1 MKETTKEEKKIVQDK
16 LKFLKLDLDNVSDIF
31 EVTNKIKYRPIRDY
45 DNTTYKSYKF
55 IDISNIQI
63 YITKATRMESAE
75 KKYKLAKPIIEYL
88 DPKTEEEFE
97 LHAEFIEMLKKLDIE
112 KMEELEKEQ
121 KEFKK
126 QIPYEIKY
134 KNNFSWDI
142 YYSEAEDKYFMM
154 FPSKENQVE
163 TLFYAIK
170 KQIEAKKSKRANTL
184 VYVPISNKQTEY
196 EFLKRSEI
204 ADLENY
210 LWFFTANWPSI
221 YEVEDKDNNKT
232 IQIIGEAPVYENIKS
247 LYKIVLKDK
256 EEAQREFKLI
266 KALFILKSNIE
277 QEYDFKIGIDENAKL
292 NFFYNH
298 NKITYENLPNFIKTE
313 IEKKREAL
321 DIITKENVAQTEKK
335 LLLQEILKKQ
345 NEEYVLKEKQI
356 VTFLECKK
364 SFFKKVSYFFKGK
377 KKIKKEEIAQDV
389 KSEVK
394 EGIKIEKLEIEEKKF
409 YTIED
414 LLKIATTL
422 EDKEK
427 EYKNIQMDIKALEIK
442 KENLENKIKN
452 ATLYINEIE
461 SHKKSIFDFW
471 KFTNKD
477 EVSLLNEAQSVN
489 EEEKHTKI
497 KKVFSYEDDMED
509 LSIKIDEKQKR
520 IFTQKVCD
528 AIFAIYNDVDVF
540 NLISKEKIL
549 KKDEKQI
556 EKSLEEKK
564 QQYKND
570 YEKIKE
576 KDFDI
581 FGSVVEDK
589 TKIKTLKKHKHR
601 EIEKDI
607 YKVLDIHLDTTVDEY
622 KDNIKHYEKL
632 LEENKDKMIMPYDM
646 SLYKIADATIEN
658 DKWIIMNINP
668 EEEIIKNDIKEDI
681 LILNKINLKENMPVI
696 FYSNIMFYD
705 NLNQTLPSGMDIT
718 EKVLLDLQDYDLKL
732 VSRKDFNMNFIENE
746 FESKVKTI
754 SLYEYNV
761 EIKQK

>member
-31 EVTNKIKYRPIRDY
+31 KVNNKIKYRPIRDY
-45 DNTTYKSYKF
+45 DNTTYTTYKF
-55 IDISNIQI
+55 VDISNIEI
-63 YITKATRMESAE
+63 YITKATRLESAE
-75 KKYKLAKPIIEYL
+75 KKYKLAKPIIQYL
-88 DPKTEEEFE
+88 DPKTDEELE

-112 KMEELEKEQ
+112 KIEELEAQQ

-126 QIPYEIKY
+126 QIPYKIKY
-134 KNNFSWDI
+134 KNNFSWEI
-142 YYSEAEDKYFMM
+142 YYSEAENKYFMM
-154 FPSKENQVE
+154 FPSEENQVE
-163 TLFYAIK
+163 TLFYTIK
-170 KQIEAKKSKRANTL
+170 KQIEAKKSKKVNTL

-210 LWFFTANWPSI
+210 LWYFTTNWPSI

-232 IQIIGEAPVYENIKS
+232 IQIIGEAPIYENIKS
-247 LYKIVLKDK
+247 VYKIVLKDK

-298 NKITYENLPNFIKTE
+298 NKITYENLPDFIKTE
-313 IEKKREAL
+313 IQKKKEAL
-321 DIITKENVAQTEKK
+321 EIITKQNVVETEKK
-335 LLLQEILKKQ
+335 SLLQEILRKQ
-345 NEEYVLKEKQI
+345 NEEYILKEKQI
-356 VTFLECKK
+356 VAFLECKK

-377 KKIKKEEIAQDV
+377 KKKKKEEIIQNV
-389 KSEVK
+389 KNEIK
-394 EGIKIEKLEIEEKKF
+394 EKVEIEKIEIEENKF

-414 LLKIATTL
+414 LLKIATAL
-422 EDKEK
+422 ENKEK
-427 EYKNIQMDIKALEIK
+427 EYKNIQMDIKALENK

-452 ATLYINEIE
+452 ATIYINEIE

-477 EVSLLNEAQSVN
+477 EVSLLNEAQSIN
-489 EEEKHTKI
+489 ENQKYNKI
-497 KKVFSYEDDMED
+497 KKVFSYEEDMEE

-528 AIFAIYNDVDVF
+528 AIFAIYNDIDIF
-540 NLISKEKIL
+540 NLINKEKIL

-556 EKSLEEKK
+556 EKSLDIKK
-564 QQYKND
+564 EQYKND
-570 YEKIKE
+570 YESIKE

-581 FGSVVEDK
+581 FGSVIEDK

-632 LEENKDKMIMPYDM
+632 LKENKDKMTMLYDM
-646 SLYKIADATIEN
+646 SVYKISDNTIEN
-658 DKWIIMNINP
+658 NKWTIMNINI
-668 EEEIIKNDIKEDI
+668 EEEITKNNIKEDT

-732 VSRKDFNMNFIENE
+732 ISRKDFNMNFIENE
-746 FESKVKTI
+746 FKNKVKTI
-754 SLYEYNV
+754 SLYEYNI
-761 EIKQK
+761 EMKQK

>member
-75 KKYKLAKPIIEYL
+75 KKYKYAKPIIEYL

-142 YYSEAEDKYFMM
+142 YYSETENQYFMM

-170 KQIEAKKSKRANTL
+170 KQIEAKKSKRVNTL

-247 LYKIVLKDK
+247 IYKIVLKDK
-256 EEAQREFKLI
+256 EDAQREFKLI

-298 NKITYENLPNFIKTE
+298 NKITYESLPNFIKTE

-520 IFTQKVCD
+520 IFTQKDCD

-632 LEENKDKMIMPYDM
+632 LEENKDKMTMPYDM

-668 EEEIIKNDIKEDI
+668 EEEIVKNNIKEDT

>member
-1 MKETTKEEKKIVQDK
+1 MKETTKEEKKIIQDK
-16 LKFLKLDLDNVSDIF
+16 LKLLKLNLDEASDIF
-31 EVTNKIKYRPIRDY
+31 EVNNKIKYRPIRDY
-45 DNTTYKSYKF
+45 DNTTYKTYKF
-55 IDISNIQI
+55 VDIRDIQI
-63 YITKATRMESAE
+63 YITKTTRLESTE
-75 KKYKLAKPIIEYL
+75 KKYKLARPIIEYL
-88 DPKTEEEFE
+88 DPKTEEELE
-97 LHAEFIEMLKKLDIE
+97 LHAEFIEMLKKLDVE
-112 KMEELEKEQ
+112 KMQELEKEQ
-121 KEFKK
+121 KEFEK

-142 YYSEAEDKYFMM
+142 YYSETENKYFMM

-170 KQIEAKKSKRANTL
+170 KQIEAKKSKRVNTL

-196 EFLKRSEI
+196 EYLKRSEI

-210 LWFFTANWPSI
+210 LWYFTANWPSI
-221 YEVEDKDNNKT
+221 YEVEDIDNNKT
-232 IQIIGEAPVYENIKS
+232 IQIIGEAPVYEDIKS
-247 LYKIVLKDK
+247 LYKIILNDK
-256 EEAQREFKLI
+256 EEAQKEFKLI
-266 KALFILKSNIE
+266 KALFILRSNIE

-298 NKITYENLPNFIKTE
+298 NKITYENLPDFIKTE
-313 IEKKREAL
+313 IGKKKEAL
-321 DIITKENVAQTEKK
+321 DIITKQNVVEIEKK
-335 LLLQEILKKQ
+335 LLLQEILRKQ
-345 NEEYVLKEKQI
+345 NEEYILKEKQI

-364 SFFKKVSYFFKGK
+364 SFFGKVSYFFKGK
-377 KKIKKEEIAQDV
+377 KKKKKEDINQDI
-389 KSEVK
+389 KNETK
-394 EGIKIEKLEIEEKKF
+394 EEIKIEKIEIEEKKF

-427 EYKNIQMDIKALEIK
+427 EYKDIQMDIKALENK

-471 KFTNKD
+471 KFANKD
-477 EVSLLNEAQSVN
+477 EVSMLNEAQSIN
-489 EEEKHTKI
+489 EEEKQTKI
-497 KKVFSYEDDMED
+497 KKVFSYEEDMED
-509 LSIKIDEKQKR
+509 LGIKIDEKQKT

-528 AIFAIYNDVDVF
+528 SIFAIYNNVDIF
-540 NLISKEKIL
+540 NLMSKEKIL

-556 EKSLEEKK
+556 EKSLEENKK
-564 QQYKND
+564 QYKED

-607 YKVLDIHLDTTVDEY
+607 YKVLDIHLDTTLDEY

-632 LEENKDKMIMPYDM
+632 LEENKDKMYALYDM
-646 SLYKIADATIEN
+646 PIYKIGNETIEN
-658 DKWIIMNINP
+658 NKWTIMNINA
-668 EEEIIKNDIKEDI
+668 EEEIAKNNIKEDT

-718 EKVLLDLQDYDLKL
+718 EKVLLDLEAYDLKL
-732 VSRKDFNMNFIENE
+732 VSRKDFNMNFVENE
-746 FESKVKTI
+746 FENKVKTI
-754 SLYEYNV
+754 SLYEYDI